1 MRTTEIIHSRNMT
14 ITHRY
19 VGMLLRS
26 IPIHTL
32 APKVRGVGERQE
44 WSPLLNDVSSVE
56 VFWPP
61 HKTMHTLDQKLLFA
75 SVVFSLCPPPVA
87 RMQRLLPTGLMQPE
101 LTQPTKQKMECKTNT
116 PNRNVIWKRNTTK
129 HKYADTHTQH
139 IIESRATEATCIELP
154 ARAASPR
161 LLRPATLNR
170 DVFIAVAAHDAVG
183 NPCTKSSSA
192 PPKF

>member
-129 HKYADTHTQH
+129 HKYADTHTTH
-139 IIESRATEATCIELP
+139 HWEPSNRSNMHRVASKGCKPSIAETRNVESRCFHSSC
-154 ARAASPR
+154 SPWCR
-161 LLRPATLNR
+161 GQPM
-170 DVFIAVAAHDAVG
+170 HQ
-183 NPCTKSSSA
+183 K
-192 PPKF
+192 